1 VSSFC
6 KSVTSWLTA
15 ANASGEL
22 SLSHWEI
29 DAIFPSMREMRESL
43 ELWELP
49 GGLPDG
55 GAVLRRVARGV
66 PPSGLPRR
74 FARVHRG
81 FIDLTRPG
89 EGFEIMYHFI

>member
-1 VSSFC
+1 M
-6 KSVTSWLTA
+6 SVTSWLTA

-29 DAIFPSMREMRESL
+29 DAIFPSMRETRESL
-43 ELWELP
+43 GAVGAP
-49 GGLPDG
+49 GGVSRWRCSAETRHAW
-55 GAVLRRVARGV
+55 GASIEATTAV
-66 PPSGLPRR
+66 
-74 FARVHRG
+74 ARVHRD